1 MDNAA
6 RSLSPC
12 PVSRPAGSLW
22 TGDRSGEPVH
32 PQEQYVQ
39 LPGSPQHPATGVKP
53 DQVRT
58 RSGPCLAPSPPAPPL
73 SRLRLVRQ
81 VWASSTEHD
90 KHTKGQVSWR
100 KHGNQ
105 TPGECPTESSSPG
118 SPPRLPPSHPLSPA
132 SNDRSAPPQITDR
145 ERVARCTNAA
155 FNGGAI
161 RKYTMLLA

>member
-73 SRLRLVRQ
+73 SR
-81 VWASSTEHD
+81 
-90 KHTKGQVSWR
+90 
-100 KHGNQ
+100 HGNQ